1 MERQAVLDILHSDR
15 FRDQSPAAVYAT
27 LLDEGTYHAS
37 ISTFYRILRQEGE
50 ARERRSQATHPPRV
64 KPELLAQRPRE
75 VWSWDITKIRG
86 PEKWVYYYLY
96 VLIDV
101 FSRYVVGWLLATK
114 ESADLAKEL
123 IAESVRREGIVA
135 NTLTIHSD
143 NGPSMASKPVAFLLA
158 DLGVTKSH
166 SRPHTSNDNP
176 FSEAQFKTLK
186 YRPDFPERF
195 NSVEQARAFC
205 QDFFAWYND
214 EHHHSGIGLLTPA
227 TLHTDRADEALEHRA
242 RVLAAAY
249 ESHPE
254 RFVNGLPLPPAVP
267 SRTWINQP
275 NDVAG

>member
-1 MERQAVLDILHSDR
+1 MERQEVLDILHSDR

-27 LLDEGTYHAS
+27 LLDEGIYHAS
-37 ISTFYRILRQEGE
+37 ISTFYRILRREGE

-75 VWSWDITKIRG
+75 VWSWDITKLHG
-86 PEKWVYYYLY
+86 PDKWVYYYLY

-123 IAESVRREGIVA
+123 IAESVRREGIEA

-186 YRPDFPERF
+186 YRPDFPDRF

-214 EHHHSGIGLLTPA
+214 EHRHSGIGLLTPA
-227 TLHTDRADEALEHRA
+227 TLHTGRADEALEHRA

-254 RFVNGLPLPPAVP
+254 RFVNGLPLPPSVP

-275 NDVAG
+275 DDVAG